1 MANLKDIERYCN
13 ERLDSE
19 RFQDYAPNGIQVEGR
34 SEVRKVVA
42 GVTASLDLI
51 DAAIEVE
58 ADAII
63 VHHGYFWKGE
73 SPIIAGMKR
82 SRLQRLLSHDISLLA
97 YHLPLDAHPEIGNN
111 VELARRLGIAV
122 EGELNGGGGLALH
135 GLLSQPVSAGL
146 FADHLGNVLGR
157 KPLHLPGAGTKIL
170 RVGWC
175 TGGAEGYCLAA
186 AEAGMDAYISGEVS
200 EQTFH
205 VCREMG
211 IHYFAAG
218 HHATERYGVC
228 ALAQELAGR
237 FELDW
242 SFVDIENPV

>member
-1 MANLKDIERYCN
+1 MAKLKDIERYCN
-13 ERLDSE
+13 ERLDCE

-34 SEVRKVVA
+34 SEVRRLVA

-51 DAAIEVE
+51 EAAIAAD

-63 VHHGYFWKGE
+63 VHHGYFWKNE
-73 SPIIAGMKR
+73 APVITGMKR
-82 SRLQRLLSHDISLLA
+82 RRLQKLLGHDVSLLA

-111 VELARRLGIAV
+111 VELARRLGIEV
-122 EGELNGGGGLALH
+122 EGELGNGGGLALR
-135 GLLSQPVSAGL
+135 GVLSRPLSAKG
-146 FADHLGNVLGR
+146 FADRIGKALGR
-157 KPLHLPGAGTKIL
+157 TPLHLPGGAEEIR

-175 TGGAEGYCLAA
+175 TGAADGYCQAA

-205 VCREMG
+205 VCRETG

-218 HHATERYGVC
+218 HHATERYGIC
-228 ALAQELAGR
+228 ALAKELAGY
-237 FELDW
+237 FDLDW
-242 SFVDIENPV
+242 RFIDVDNPV